1 MMKNFHNPD
10 IETICSFLHH
20 CKTLAIVGLSPK
32 TDRPSHRVAAA
43 MQGFGFRI
51 IPVRPAVSEILGE
64 KVWPSL
70 TDLDQAVDLAVIF
83 RNPSLVQPIVDACIE
98 KSIPVWMQDGVVNE
112 AAATTA
118 VEAGLFTVMNR
129 CVYRDYSS
137 SC

>member
-1 MMKNFHNPD
+1 MNTFRNPD
-10 IETICSFLHH
+10 IETICSFLRR

-64 KVWPSL
+64 KAWPSL
-70 TDLDQAVDLAVIF
+70 AELDLAVDLAVVF
-83 RNPSLVQPIVDACIE
+83 RNPSQVQPIVDVCIE
-98 KSIPVWMQDGVVNE
+98 KNIPVWMQDGVVNE
-112 AAATTA
+112 TAAIKSA
-118 VEAGLFTVMNR
+118 EAGLFTVMNR